1 MEYLY
6 LCVLLKSWDFGLQYF
21 LPPHRALQ
29 NLWSKFRFYMESLS
43 SSHISKIFHKK
54 KLEIIWT
61 SNVTHGQDDKLSIIF
76 FRATRGDKNQKLSQN
91 RKIFSYLNI
100 CERIYLKT
108 NGKDSK
114 HIILRWYEILINRIN
129 YRLIVRASMREPL
142 LLNIKSALKNQLLLT
157 GCGDSWL

>member
-1 MEYLY
+1 LAYSISFHLIVPSKT
-6 LCVLLKSWDFGLQYF
+6 CGANSDSTWKVCLQAIF
-21 LPPHRALQ
+21 Q
-29 NLWSKFRFYMESLS
+29 RF
-43 SSHISKIFHKK
+43 FTKK